1 MTRAVPVSARAQRR
15 RSLVA
20 IYWTE
25 FRNEVLKNVRMPVF
39 LVSSLA
45 FPLMF
50 YALFGLI
57 FGRESVAGVTTAT
70 YMLATFGTFG
80 VMGAALFGFGVG
92 VATERGQGWMV
103 LKRASPMP
111 PLAYFAA
118 KTLLAVMMGGLITL
132 LLFVLGGLIGG
143 VSLPLGTLASMFGI
157 LVSGAI
163 PFCAMGLAFGYMA
176 GPNSAPILVNLI
188 YLPMGF
194 FGGLWMPLP
203 ILPAFI
209 QGLAPWLPSYHFGQ
223 LALSPLGAQSIASP
237 WPSVAYL
244 AAFTA
249 IFLALAT
256 VLYRRDRGRP
266 VG

>member
-1 MTRAVPVSARAQRR
+1 MIRAVPAAAQAPRR
-15 RSLVA
+15 RSLA
-20 IYWTE
+20 GIYWTE
-25 FRNEVLKNVRMPVF
+25 FRNEFLKNVRMPIF
-39 LVSSLA
+39 LISSLA

-50 YALFGLI
+50 YTLFGLI
-57 FGRESVAGVTTAT
+57 FGNQSVAGVTTAT

-111 PLAYFAA
+111 PLAYFVA
-118 KTLLAVMMGGLITL
+118 KMLLAVMMGGLIVL
-132 LLFVLGGLIGG
+132 LLFLLGGLVGG
-143 VSLPLGTLASMFGI
+143 VSLPFGTLAAMFGI

-203 ILPAFI
+203 ILPPFI
-209 QGLAPWLPSYHFGQ
+209 QGIAPWLPSYHFGQ
-223 LALSPLGAQSIASP
+223 LALAPLGAHSIASP
-237 WPSVAYL
+237 WPSIIYL
-244 AAFTA
+244 AVFTVV
-249 IFLALAT
+249 FLALAS